1 MKTIEEL
8 LCEKWSDITALSL
21 CVCTRVCVCVRVNML
36 QFSSAIYPKKGECQ
50 WFYQRLIT
58 SWPPE
63 CCRSNQDV
71 FCPSTCPDENE
82 SYWEVQT
89 GGRHRDSWNP
99 LILLASYIFHITESK
114 KQKKARSF
122 LHFWPCFPTWELLL
136 SVICRIYV
144 LSQHARYY
152 LDWMN
157 HKQ

>member
-1 MKTIEEL
+1 MRNEVT
-8 LCEKWSDITALSL
+8 SL
-21 CVCTRVCVCVRVNML
+21 HLVCVCVHVYVCVYVWTCFN
-36 QFSSAIYPKKGECQ
+36 SALRFTPKKVNVSG
-50 WFYQRLIT
+50 FYQRLIT

-71 FCPSTCPDENE
+71 FYPSACLDENE

-89 GGRHRDSWNP
+89 GGRHWNSWNP

-122 LHFWPCFPTWELLL
+122 FHFWPCFPTWELLL